1 MAEHFIH
8 FARRKGGTTACK
20 HSKSNKNTT
29 RQMTFLENICQAKH
43 PLFSELS
50 EEQAT
55 EEGNLTSIQM
65 GMF

>member
-1 MAEHFIH
+1 MAEHFTH

-29 RQMTFLENICQAKH
+29 RQMAFLENICQAKH
-43 PLFSELS
+43 ALFSKLS
-50 EEQAT
+50 EKQAN
-55 EEGNLTSIQM
+55 EEGNLTSIQI

>member
-1 MAEHFIH
+1 MAEHLTH

-29 RQMTFLENICQAKH
+29 RQMTSLENICQAKH

-50 EEQAT
+50 EKQAN
-55 EEGNLTSIQM
+55 EEGNLTSIQI